1 MKNNVIVK
9 KLTNHP
15 YSQCKIE
22 IHRKERYIRFISY
35 ITEVVNVVYNEDK
48 NEIYLRLLGYY
59 SKTTSKQVSWFL
71 QEYFDCYKFDVEK
84 LKKHELIIINDEN
97 KTFLKNFE

>member
-1 MKNNVIVK
+1 MKNLIVK

-15 YSQCKIE
+15 YSKCKIE
-22 IHRKERYIRFISY
+22 IYKNEKYIRFISY

-48 NEIYLRLLGYY
+48 NEIYLRLLGHY
-59 SKTTSKQVSWFL
+59 SKTTSKQVNWFL
-71 QEYFDCYKFDVEK
+71 REYFDCYKIDIEK
-84 LKKHELIIINDEN
+84 FQKCELIIINDEN